1 MAWNKHLVSIKLML
15 KVVIDADDADL
26 IIALVVGNKMN
37 AIMCLLCHQHLL
49 FSPHLIIIR
58 SIRLKELGQKT

>member
-37 AIMCLLCHQHLL
+37 AIMW
-49 FSPHLIIIR
+49 IITADYHKVDTER
-58 SIRLKELGQKT
+58 AGTEDVNVV